1 MLIWLCLFVG
11 FIVVLWLSSNRV
23 LVEVKKIARAFRV
36 SEIAVTLLVLSI
48 FASLPEF
55 LISALAALDS
65 RSDVSLGTV
74 VGSNIFT
81 LLVVLGLAAIIRPFH
96 VKMVIE
102 ERDSVWMLLSSA
114 VILIFVPDGISRL
127 EGVFL
132 MLLYFPYIFSVYL
145 NEKKKRTS
153 ISVQPGKKSKK
164 WREVFILVGAIFV
177 MLVSAEIVLR
187 SGLKVAEIVNVPTL
201 VMGLILMGIGT
212 SIPET
217 AIGISSALKKKTDI
231 TLGDVYGTNI
241 FTCLFILGVCAIIQP
256 IPVSADVQTF
266 ILPFFIFATIILQLF
281 FSTHHRVGRLEGII
295 LIVIYFYFALATLN
309 ILPKP

>member
-1 MLIWLCLFVG
+1 VV
-11 FIVVLWLSSNRV
+11 FIIILWLSSNRV
-23 LVEVKKIARAFRV
+23 LVRVKRIARAFGV

-55 LISALAALDS
+55 LISALAALNNS
-65 RSDVSLGTV
+65 SDVSLGTV

-114 VILIFVPDGISRL
+114 VILIFVPGGISRL
-127 EGVFL
+127 EGGFL
-132 MLLYFPYIFSVYL
+132 LLLYFPYLFSVYL

-153 ISVQPGKKSKK
+153 VSVQTRKKSKK
-164 WREVFILVGAIFV
+164 WKEVFILVCLTFI
-177 MLVSAEIVLR
+177 MLASAQIVLT
-187 SGLKVAEIVNVPTL
+187 SGLRLSAKVHIPTL
-201 VMGLILMGIGT
+201 VMGLVLMGIGT
-212 SIPET
+212 SIPEIT
-217 AIGISSALKKKTDI
+217 IGISSALKKKTDI

-281 FSTHHRVGRLEGII
+281 FSTHHRLGRLEGIL
-295 LIVIYFYFALATLN
+295 LIIVYSYFALATLN

>member
-1 MLIWLCLFVG
+1 LVG
-11 FIVVLWLSSNRV
+11 
-23 LVEVKKIARAFRV
+23 VKRIALAFGM

-55 LISALAALDS
+55 LISTLAALKNN
-65 RSDVSLGTV
+65 SDVSLGTV
-74 VGSNIFT
+74 VGSNVFT

-127 EGVFL
+127 EGSIML
-132 MLLYFPYIFSVYL
+132 LLYFPYIFSVYL
-145 NEKKKRTS
+145 KEKKKGTS
-153 ISVQPGKKSKK
+153 VSGVTKKKPEK
-164 WREVFILVGAIFV
+164 WKEGFILVGAIFV

-187 SGLKVAEIVNVPTL
+187 SGLKVAAIIHVPTL
-201 VMGLILMGIGT
+201 VIGLILMGIGT

-241 FTCLFILGVCAIIQP
+241 FTCLFILGVCAIIHP

-266 ILPFFIFATIILQLF
+266 ILPFFIFSTIILQLF
-281 FSTHHRVGRLEGII
+281 FSTHHRVGRLEGIL
-295 LIVIYFYFALATLN
+295 LIIFYTYFALATLN

>member
-1 MLIWLCLFVG
+1 LIWLFLFVV
-11 FIVVLWLSSNRV
+11 FVIILWLSSNRV
-23 LVEVKKIARAFRV
+23 LVGVKRIARAFGI
-36 SEIAVTLLVLSI
+36 SEIAITLLVLSV

-55 LISALAALDS
+55 LISVLAALNGN
-65 RSDVSLGTV
+65 SDVSLGTV
-74 VGSNIFT
+74 IGSNIFT

-114 VILIFVPDGISRL
+114 VLLIFVPGGISRL

-132 MLLYFPYIFSVYL
+132 LMLYFPYIFSVYFS
-145 NEKKKRTS
+145 ERRKKS
-153 ISVQPGKKSKK
+153 SVSVQPKRKTKKRK
-164 WREVFILVGAIFV
+164 EIMILFMAIII

-187 SGLKVAEIVNVPTL
+187 SGFKVATVVHVPTL
-201 VMGLILMGIGT
+201 VMGLIMMGIGT

-241 FTCLFILGVCAIIQP
+241 FTCLFILGVCAILQP
-256 IPVSADVQTF
+256 IPVSADVQAF
-266 ILPFFIFATIILQLF
+266 ILPFFIFSTIILQLF
-281 FSTHHRVGRLEGII
+281 FSTHHRVGRLEGVI
-295 LIVIYFYFALATLN
+295 LIIIYSYFALAALD

>member
-1 MLIWLCLFVG
+1 MIWICLFLG
-11 FIVVLWLSSNRV
+11 FVIILWLSSNRV
-23 LVEVKKIARAFRV
+23 LVGVKRIARAFGV
-36 SEIAVTLLVLSI
+36 SEIAITLLVLSV

-55 LISALAALDS
+55 LISALAALN
-65 RSDVSLGTV
+65 RNSDVSLGTV

-114 VILIFVPDGISRL
+114 IILIFVPGGISRL
-127 EGVFL
+127 EGVL
-132 MLLYFPYIFSVYL
+132 LLLLYFPYIVSVYL

-153 ISVQPGKKSKK
+153 FSEGTRKKSKK
-164 WREVFILVGAIFV
+164 WKEIFTLIGTISI

-187 SGLKVAEIVNVPTL
+187 SGLKVAAIVHVPTL

-241 FTCLFILGVCAIIQP
+241 FTCLFILGVCSIIQP
-256 IPVSADVQTF
+256 IPESADVQAF
-266 ILPFFIFATIILQLF
+266 ILPFFIFSTIILQLF
-281 FSTHHRVGRLEGII
+281 FSTHHKVGRLEGII
-295 LIVIYFYFALATLN
+295 LIVIYSYFALATLN

>member
-1 MLIWLCLFVG
+1 MWIGLFVA
-11 FIVVLWLSSNRV
+11 FVIILWLSSNRV
-23 LVEVKKIARAFRV
+23 LVGVKRIALAFGI

-55 LISALAALDS
+55 LISTLAALKDS
-65 RSDVSLGTV
+65 SDISLGTV

-81 LLVVLGLAAIIRPFH
+81 LLVVLGLAAVIRPFH

-114 VILIFVPDGISRL
+114 VILIFIPNGISRL

-132 MLLYFPYIFSVYL
+132 LLLYFPYIFSVYL
-145 NEKKKRTS
+145 KEKKNKTGVSPEKRNK
-153 ISVQPGKKSKK
+153 PKK
-164 WREVFILVGAIFV
+164 WKEIFILAGAIFI

-187 SGLKVAEIVNVPTL
+187 SGLKVATIAHVPSIVL
-201 VMGLILMGIGT
+201 GLILMGIGT

-266 ILPFFIFATIILQLF
+266 ILPFFIFSTIILQLF

-295 LIVIYFYFALATLN
+295 LIIIYSYFALATLQ

>member
-1 MLIWLCLFVG
+1 MMWIGLFVA
-11 FIVVLWLSSNRV
+11 FVIILWLSSNRV
-23 LVEVKKIARAFRV
+23 LVGVKRIALAFGI

-55 LISALAALDS
+55 LISTLAALKDS
-65 RSDVSLGTV
+65 SDISLGTV

-81 LLVVLGLAAIIRPFH
+81 LLVVLGLAAVIRPFH

-114 VILIFVPDGISRL
+114 VILIFIPNGISRL

-132 MLLYFPYIFSVYL
+132 LLLYFPYIFSVYL
-145 NEKKKRTS
+145 KEKKNKTGVSPEKRNK
-153 ISVQPGKKSKK
+153 PKK
-164 WREVFILVGAIFV
+164 WKEIFILAGAIFI

-187 SGLKVAEIVNVPTL
+187 SGLKVATIAHVPSIVL
-201 VMGLILMGIGT
+201 GLILMGIGT

-266 ILPFFIFATIILQLF
+266 ILPFFIFSTIILQLF

-295 LIVIYFYFALATLN
+295 LIIIYSYFALATLQ

>member
-1 MLIWLCLFVG
+1 MMWIGLFVA
-11 FIVVLWLSSNRV
+11 FVIILWLASNRV
-23 LVEVKKIARAFRV
+23 LVSVKRIALAFGI
-36 SEIAVTLLVLSI
+36 SEIAITLLVLSI

-55 LISALAALDS
+55 LISTLAALKS
-65 RSDVSLGTV
+65 SSDVSLGTV

-81 LLVVLGLAAIIRPFH
+81 LLVVLGLAAVIRPFH

-114 VILIFVPDGISRL
+114 VILIFIPNGISRL

-132 MLLYFPYIFSVYL
+132 LLLYFPYIFSVYL
-145 NEKKKRTS
+145 REKKKKAGVSPEKR
-153 ISVQPGKKSKK
+153 KKPKK
-164 WREVFILVGAIFV
+164 WKDIFILAGAIFI

-187 SGLKVAEIVNVPTL
+187 SGLKVATIARVPSIVL
-201 VMGLILMGIGT
+201 GLILMGIGT

-266 ILPFFIFATIILQLF
+266 ILPFFIFSTIILQLF

-295 LIVIYFYFALATLN
+295 LIIIYSYFALATLQ

>member
-1 MLIWLCLFVG
+1 MLIWLCLFVA
-11 FIVVLWLSSNRV
+11 FVIILWLSSNRV
-23 LVEVKKIARAFRV
+23 LVGVKRIARAFGV

-55 LISALAALDS
+55 LISTLAALRKS
-65 RSDVSLGTV
+65 SDVSLGTV

-102 ERDSVWMLLSSA
+102 ERDSVWMLLSSS
-114 VILIFVPDGISRL
+114 VILIFIPHGISRL

-145 NEKKKRTS
+145 NEKKKRTLD
-153 ISVQPGKKSKK
+153 SVQTRKKSKK
-164 WREVFILVGAIFV
+164 WKEVLILICVTFI
-177 MLVSAEIVLR
+177 MLASAQVVLQ
-187 SGLKVAEIVNVPTL
+187 SGLKLSDKIHVPTL
-201 VMGLILMGIGT
+201 VLGLVLMGIGT

-256 IPVSADVQTF
+256 IPVSADAQTF
-266 ILPFFIFATIILQLF
+266 ILPFFIFSTIILQLF
-281 FSTHHRVGRLEGII
+281 FSTHHRVGRLEGIL
-295 LIVIYFYFALATLN
+295 LIVVYSYFALAILD